1 MIEFEKDTWAIM
13 IISVIVFAI
22 VVMGYCFW
30 GYDRA
35 SALEAEEVTEAEKA
49 DTYIEEAEAP
59 ATMAETEYE
68 TPKVTKSDDVTILAK
83 TIWAEARGIKS
94 KTEKAAVAWCVLNRV
109 DSDGYGCGI
118 SVEYVATFP
127 GQFAYDP
134 DNPVTDDC
142 LRIAEDVYS
151 RWKAE
156 KNGVT
161 DVGRVLPAE
170 YLFFTGDSEHN
181 YFTAQWQG
189 SDVWGWELTSPYE
202 T

>member
-1 MIEFEKDTWAIM
+1 MTLDKIDWT
-13 IISVIVFAI
+13 IVTIFI
-22 VVMGYCFW
+22 VVVAVISITYCFW
-30 GYDRA
+30 GFDRV
-35 SALEAEEVTEAEKA
+35 SALEAEEITESEKA
-49 DTYIEEAEAP
+49 DTYIEESEAP

-68 TPKVTKSDDVTILAK
+68 TPKVTNDEDIIILAK
-83 TIWAEARGIKS
+83 TIWAEARGIDS
-94 KTEKAAVAWCVLNRV
+94 DSEKAAVAWCILNRV
-109 DSDGYGCGI
+109 DSEGYGCGV

-127 GQFAYDP
+127 GQFAYNP
-134 DNPVTDDC
+134 DNPVTDEC
-142 LRIAEDVYS
+142 LKIAEDVYS
-151 RWKAE
+151 RWQAE

-170 YLFFTGDSEHN
+170 YLFFTGDGEHN